1 MVFKVVVCE
10 LVFHWWRVTWVPA
23 VSVVVCECGC
33 VSVWLCL
40 VLLTAVNM
48 VSVKLSMKVQNV
60 FTYAKLF
67 ALALII
73 LTGVVQLCLGT
84 TTPRHHLSCC
94 VSYVYEMM
102 MSSWWDCLYH
112 GWGVVLLVVDLVV
125 HLCTG
130 YSRCM
135 SRCVLATP
143 GVYCVPGDTCGR
155 CLAALNGTLLLWLT
169 RSFVS
174 LSGPVL

>member
-1 MVFKVVVCE
+1 M
-10 LVFHWWRVTWVPA
+10 
-23 VSVVVCECGC
+23 SVVVCECGC

-102 MSSWWDCLYH
+102 MSS
-112 GWGVVLLVVDLVV
+112 
-125 HLCTG
+125 
-130 YSRCM
+130 
-135 SRCVLATP
+135 
-143 GVYCVPGDTCGR
+143 
-155 CLAALNGTLLLWLT
+155 
-169 RSFVS
+169 
-174 LSGPVL
+174 